1 MTAFHSYLN
10 RRRSRVATAVVA
22 AMLLV
27 AGLTWHGSAV
37 TAEQTVARAATVT
50 TPIAHAIAGGRDSY
64 ADIVDVVSPAV
75 VTIRTTGKA
84 RVSPTQFQTPDDD
97 FFRQF
102 FGDQFGRGDQP
113 GRGSR
118 QPRTFK
124 QRSLGS
130 GVFVTTD
137 GYILTNNHVVDG
149 ADEISIELSDGRTL
163 NAKVIGTD
171 KPSDLALIR
180 VSGSN
185 FRAMAFGNSDGVKVG
200 DIVLA
205 VGNPLGVGQT
215 VTMGIISAKS
225 RSTGVGDGSY
235 EDFLQTDAP
244 INHGN
249 SGGALVN
256 TKGELVGINSQIVS
270 NSDANIGIGFAIP
283 SNMAKHVMDDLRT
296 KGKVTRSQL
305 GVTVQQVTP
314 DLASS
319 LGLKETAGVLVS
331 NVSPDS
337 AAEHAG
343 IKRGDVIKSFNG
355 VAVHDTNSL
364 RNRVADAGPGSSA
377 DVVIVRDGNERHVTA
392 KLDEASPERLARRD
406 EPGNADGGD
415 DSGKTALG
423 VTVTPLTPE
432 LADRVRAPRNTQG
445 LLVEDVDPDG
455 RAADAGIRAG
465 DVIQEA
471 NRQAVK
477 TVDELRSAARRAGD
491 KPLLLLV
498 NRQGRDTFVTVKP
511 ANG

>member
-1 MTAFHSYLN
+1 
-10 RRRSRVATAVVA
+10 
-22 AMLLV
+22 
-27 AGLTWHGSAV
+27 
-37 TAEQTVARAATVT
+37 
-50 TPIAHAIAGGRDSY
+50 
-64 ADIVDVVSPAV
+64 
-75 VTIRTTGKA
+75 
-84 RVSPTQFQTPDDD
+84 
-97 FFRQF
+97 
-102 FGDQFGRGDQP
+102 
-113 GRGSR
+113 
-118 QPRTFK
+118 
-124 QRSLGS
+124 
-130 GVFVTTD
+130 
-137 GYILTNNHVVDG
+137 
-149 ADEISIELSDGRTL
+149 
-163 NAKVIGTD
+163 
-171 KPSDLALIR
+171 
-180 VSGSN
+180 
-185 FRAMAFGNSDGVKVG
+185 
-200 DIVLA
+200 
-205 VGNPLGVGQT
+205 
-215 VTMGIISAKS
+215 MGIISAKS

-283 SNMAKHVMDDLRT
+283 SNMAKHVMDDLRA

-305 GVTVQQVTP
+305 GVTVQRVTP

-319 LGLKETAGVLVS
+319 LGLKESAGVLVS
-331 NVSPDS
+331 NVMPDS

-377 DVVIVRDGNERHVTA
+377 DLVIVRDGNERHVTA
-392 KLDEASPERLARRD
+392 RLDEASPERLARRD
-406 EPGNADGGD
+406 DPDGD
-415 DSGKTALG
+415 DSGKAALG
-423 VTVTPLTPE
+423 VSVTPLTPE
-432 LADRVRAPRNTQG
+432 LADRVRAPRNAQG

-465 DVIQEA
+465 DIIQEA
-471 NRQAVK
+471 NRQPVK

-498 NRQGRDTFVTVKP
+498 NRQGRDVFVTVKP